1 MSQSKIDKYEYLT
14 KNITPDQGRIIE
26 KAKLTYSI
34 LVKAFEKQKQWKNQE
49 KKKLNFQKL

>member
-26 KAKLTYSI
+26 KTKLTYSI
-34 LVKAFEKQKQWKNQE
+34 LVKAFEKQKQWKA
-49 KKKLNFQKL
+49 

>member
-1 MSQSKIDKYEYLT
+1 MSSMSQSKIDKYEYLT

-34 LVKAFEKQKQWKNQE
+34 LVKAFEKQKQWKT
-49 KKKLNFQKL
+49 